1 MLAALLW
8 GSAFVPQSLAA
19 KGHVGDFL
27 FNGLRFLL
35 GAMVLLPWVRPFRLP
50 SKSFFRWATIAGALL
65 VGASVCQQ
73 AGMKYT
79 TAGNAG
85 FLTGLYVVLVPVV
98 MFVGW
103 RERMGWQSWA
113 GALIAAAG
121 VVLLGV
127 NDEFQIELGDV
138 LEIIGAV
145 LWALHVVTV
154 GRAVKRVEVFLFSVG
169 QYFVAGALNTVL
181 GLVLEADTMPA
192 LGVYWWTVVYLG
204 VVSVAIGYT
213 LQAVGQ
219 KHAPAADAAIILS
232 MEAVFAALFGY
243 LLLHETWSPR
253 KLLGCV
259 AILAAIVLVQFK
271 DMGEHYTVNG
281 WK

>member
-8 GSAFVPQSLAA
+8 GSAFVPQRVAA
-19 KGHVGDFL
+19 GHLGPFL

-35 GAMVLLPWVRPFRLP
+35 GAAVLLPWVRPLRLP
-50 SKSFFRWATIAGALL
+50 SRTFFRWAVTAGTLL

-73 AGMKYT
+73 AGLKWT

-85 FLTGLYVVLVPVV
+85 FLTGLYVVLVPLVV
-98 MFVGW
+98 LVGW
-103 RERMGWQSWA
+103 RQRTGWQTWA
-113 GALIAAAG
+113 GAMVAA
-121 VVLLGV
+121 LGV
-127 NDEFQIELGDV
+127 YVLGVGERFQIQYGDA

-145 LWALHVVTV
+145 LWAVHVVLV
-154 GRAVKRVEVFLFSVG
+154 GRAVRHVGVLAFSVG
-169 QYFVAGALNTVL
+169 QYVVAGVLNIAI
-181 GLVLEADTMPA
+181 GLPLEGGTLPGLA
-192 LGVYWWTVVYLG
+192 VCWWTVVYVG

-243 LLLHETWSPR
+243 LLLDEVLTAR
-253 KLLGCV
+253 QFLGCGL
-259 AILAAIVLVQFK
+259 ILAAMLVVQFK
-271 DMGEHYTVNG
+271 EAASR
-281 WK
+281 